1 VLIVFKT
8 SYRSRIS
15 RLPAI
20 IFLNTG
26 DAGEEDVLIGA
37 IDVENIIAGSSK
49 SFITYCAYVIGI
61 I

>member
-15 RLPAI
+15 ILPSR
-20 IFLNTG
+20 IFLKTG
-26 DAGEEDVLIGA
+26 DTGEEDEFIGA